1 MPPERPSLLLGNERG
16 TVLLFVLGILLF
28 CAVFGGLAI
37 DLAFF
42 STAKGELQRSMDAAA
57 LAGAGKLGS
66 DDSVFDAV
74 RDETQKFAGLNP
86 TRANLSATN
95 PTGAIT
101 LDLNLGND
109 PSGNIVLGV
118 WDGTSFTSDLIPD
131 GSTVNAVRAQYATQV
146 PTSWLGILG
155 FNTLPVS
162 AQAIAV
168 GTKSL
173 PATRFTIDGEMIAPG
188 IPVIEDLAAELG
200 ILPEDLISDLD
211 GDWFIDLPPG
221 QVLELPTGQV
231 GDPAFFDISHPAY
244 PFSGLS
250 GNSSYSHADFLNW
263 NEDSDSWRYTV
274 VPLEMLD
281 PLLGLSPVED
291 PSLYPSYVNPDFIH
305 VSPVYKSDVTDL
317 DPVVVGTDPIPAVSA
332 LGIRRGLLV
341 FKILGVGADPDGPGS
356 KLPNLIIEIVDPN
369 TVFID
374 GVTPFTRRMRLVR

>member
-1 MPPERPSLLLGNERG
+1 MKGYWLVGNERG
-16 TVLLFVLGILLF
+16 TVLFFVLGTLLF
-28 CAVFGGLAI
+28 LAVFCGLAI

-42 STAKGELQRSMDAAA
+42 SVAKGELQRSMDAAA
-57 LAGAGKLGS
+57 LAGAGNLRF
-66 DDSVFDAV
+66 DDSVFDAA
-74 RDETQKFAGLNP
+74 RDEAQKFAALNP

-95 PTGAIT
+95 PPGAIT
-101 LDLNLGND
+101 LDLNTGND
-109 PSGNIVLGV
+109 PSGHIVLGV

-131 GSTVNAVRAQYATQV
+131 GSTVNAVRAQYATEV

-155 FNTLPVS
+155 FITLPVS

-250 GNSSYSHADFLNW
+250 GSSSYSHADFLNW
-263 NEDSDSWRYTV
+263 NEDASSWRYDL

-281 PLLGLSPVED
+281 PLLGVSTVED

-305 VSPVYKSDVTDL
+305 VSPVYKSDVTEL

>member
-1 MPPERPSLLLGNERG
+1 MKGYWLVGNERG
-16 TVLLFVLGILLF
+16 TVLIFVLGILLF
-28 CAVFGGLAI
+28 CAVFGGLAM

-42 STAKGELQRSMDAAA
+42 STARGELQRSMDAAA
-57 LAGAGKLGS
+57 LAGAGNLRF
-66 DDSVFDAV
+66 DDSVFDAA
-74 RDETQKFAGLNP
+74 RDEAQKFADLNP
-86 TRANLSATN
+86 TRANLSDN
-95 PTGAIT
+95 PPGAIT
-101 LDLNLGND
+101 LDLNPGNA
-109 PSGNIVLGV
+109 SNGNIVLGI
-118 WDGTSFTSDLIPD
+118 WDAGTFAPSLD
-131 GSTVNAVRAQYATQV
+131 GSQVNAVRAQYATQV

-250 GNSSYSHADFLNW
+250 GSSSYSHADFLNW

-305 VSPVYKSDVTDL
+305 VSPVYKSDVTEL